1 MANTYYARVTIQ
13 GTTTP
18 QSVQV
23 QAANSVEA
31 KKLIE
36 ARSLR
41 QSETLEQRPSSS
53 VQATQLVSR
62 LIVLAVSL
70 AHANI

>member
-1 MANTYYARVTIQ
+1 MANTYYARVTVQ

-23 QAANSVEA
+23 QAGSSTEA

-36 ARSLR
+36 ARVGKVKTWNNSPTAPR
-41 QSETLEQRPSSS
+41 KPPSWF
-53 VQATQLVSR
+53 R
-62 LIVLAVSL
+62 G
-70 AHANI
+70 

>member
-36 ARSLR
+36 ARLGKAKHWNNGPVAASKP
-41 QSETLEQRPSSS
+41 PSWF
-53 VQATQLVSR
+53 R
-62 LIVLAVSL
+62 G
-70 AHANI
+70 

>member
-1 MANTYYARVTIQ
+1 MANTYYARATVR

-23 QAANSVEA
+23 QAGSSSEA

-36 ARSLR
+36 ARLGKVKHWNNSPVPAPKP
-41 QSETLEQRPSSS
+41 PSWF
-53 VQATQLVSR
+53 R
-62 LIVLAVSL
+62 
-70 AHANI
+70 N